1 MTDGFSND
9 GSGENVTMVQVSASS
24 WHVVISETG
33 EQVGSIEQ
41 AGEAFVATD
50 ARGSELGG
58 FGSPELAMFGVVA
71 AR

>member
-9 GSGENVTMVQVSASS
+9 GSDENVTMVQVTASS

-33 EQVGSIEQ
+33 EQVGAIEQ
-41 AGEAFVATD
+41 SGDSFLATD
-50 ARGSELGG
+50 SRGSELGG
-58 FGSPELAMFGVVA
+58 FASPELAMFGVVT